1 MESSTI
7 RRLLSLFLLLFVIF
21 GNYAFLT
28 GGEAYGQ
35 GDGKEETKT
44 FEKEKIKS
52 LALIP
57 FSSKSRLSETM
68 PKEAVAEKER
78 YMTVSL
84 YDALTADAYRIKIT
98 PLQQSDKEFAKIKA
112 ETPTSYY
119 RDQAVAAGKSLG
131 VDAVMTG
138 VISEYNERQGSA
150 VGVESPAGVTFSVE
164 VLDTK
169 SGKLLW
175 ETYFTETQR
184 PLFQNV
190 LEIEKFFKRGS
201 KWITADEL
209 AKEGARKT
217 AEQFNQY
224 LLEN

>member
-21 GNYAFLT
+21 GNYAFFT
-28 GGEAYGQ
+28 AGKAYGQ

-190 LEIEKFFKRGS
+190 LEIEKFFKRGG

>member
-7 RRLLSLFLLLFVIF
+7 RRLLSLFVLLFVIF
-21 GNYAFLT
+21 GNYTFLT

-57 FSSKSRLSETM
+57 FSSKATLSETM
-68 PKEAVAEKER
+68 SKEAVAKKER

-84 YDALTADAYRIKIT
+84 YDALTADIYRIKIT
-98 PLQQSDKEFAKIKA
+98 PLQQSDKEFARIKA
-112 ETPTSYY
+112 ETPNSYY
-119 RDQAVAAGKSLG
+119 REQAVNAGKSLG
-131 VDAVMTG
+131 VDAVMIG

-150 VGVESPAGVTFSVE
+150 IGVESPAGVKFSVE
-164 VLDTK
+164 ALDTK
-169 SGKLLW
+169 SAKLLW
-175 ETYFTETQR
+175 ESYFTETQK

-190 LEIEKFFKRGS
+190 LEIEKFFKRGG

-217 AEQFNQY
+217 ADQFNQY